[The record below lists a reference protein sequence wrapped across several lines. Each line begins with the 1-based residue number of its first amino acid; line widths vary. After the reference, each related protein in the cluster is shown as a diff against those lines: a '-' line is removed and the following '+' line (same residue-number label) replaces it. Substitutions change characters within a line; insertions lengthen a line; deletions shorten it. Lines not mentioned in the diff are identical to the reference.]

1 MLPETVLVEEQHPY
15 TLASYAYRQ
24 DLEHWRPIWEN
35 IEGSVAII
43 DSGAFTAH
51 TQGKPIEVT
60 DYIDFIGSYREE
72 ASPSL
77 SDLYFIALDVIGDQ
91 KATWTNFNAL
101 EKAGETTLPVITYGA
116 PAKDVDRAAEHPYIC
131 IGGLVGRPRAE
142 VQSYLDGVF
151 ARLVKRP
158 ELPRVHLLG
167 LAQRWALTRYPAFS
181 CDASSWLGPVMFGS
195 DLKELKG
202 APSYTTGTEARA
214 ALTLSLR
221 TRIRKLQKLQND
233 STRLWEKRGVRWT

>member
-1 MLPETVLVEEQHPY
+1 MLAATGWRSDNAVRLHFAGYGGHPDPAMRIHAVGLSGNKAPEGMPMRVHAAGRALINTKPYMLPETVLVEEQHPY

-77 SDLYFIALDVIGDQ
+77 SELYFIALDVIGDQ

-101 EKAGETTLPVITYGA
+101 EKAGETTLP
-116 PAKDVDRAAEHPYIC
+116 
-131 IGGLVGRPRAE
+131 
-142 VQSYLDGVF
+142 
-151 ARLVKRP
+151 
-158 ELPRVHLLG
+158 
-167 LAQRWALTRYPAFS
+167 
-181 CDASSWLGPVMFGS
+181 
-195 DLKELKG
+195 
-202 APSYTTGTEARA
+202 
-214 ALTLSLR
+214 LSL
-221 TRIRKLQKLQND
+221 IHI
-233 STRLWEKRGVRWT
+233 